1 MAAAVRLALRRA
13 SWIPSG
19 ILGITPYYFMSVD
32 MARAGCYPGP
42 IFFFSMLSRNLKVSF
57 LSTAMFGDWAVTS
70 LLLIFAAALV
80 VLEEI
85 FRDTFVLFFIS
96 RLSFSFL

>member
-19 ILGITPYYFMSVD
+19 IRGTTPCCAMSVD
-32 MARAGCYPGP
+32 MARGGCYPGA

-57 LSTAMFGDWAVTS
+57 LFTATVGDWAVTS
-70 LLLIFAAALV
+70 LAKTLAAALV
-80 VLEEI
+80 VLDEM
-85 FRDTFVLFFIS
+85 FRDTFVLFFI
-96 RLSFSFL
+96 